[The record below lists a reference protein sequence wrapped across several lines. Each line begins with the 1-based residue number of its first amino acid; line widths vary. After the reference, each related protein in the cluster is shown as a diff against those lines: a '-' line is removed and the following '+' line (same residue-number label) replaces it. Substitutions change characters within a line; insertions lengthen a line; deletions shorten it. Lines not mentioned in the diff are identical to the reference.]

1 MKLSEA
7 AKCYEECF
15 GEENSEGAG
24 GCLYENCPL
33 LEDVEITA
41 GDISDDHGQITWRV
55 EGCSLLGRLEEF
67 LKDKTP
73 GTRIVDKKEG

>member
-7 AKCYEECF
+7 TKCYEECF
-15 GEENSEGAG
+15 GPDNEYGAG

-33 LEDVEITA
+33 LEEAEITA
-41 GDISDDHGQITWRV
+41 GDFSDEKGLITWRI
-55 EGCSLLGRLEEF
+55 EWCSLLGRLGEL